1 LARSA
6 VSATST
12 LARRLWAGGPGLLS
26 GDTEDPRGGAARAQG
41 FPAAVLRVAGI
52 YGPGGGH
59 LFRQLVRGE
68 ARISGGGSRHM
79 NMVHRDDVASAIAA
93 VLDPVEAGGIYNCA
107 DDTPVSQLG
116 FLGWASG
123 ELGRPLPP
131 HATGAEDAAR
141 KRGLTDKRVS
151 NAKLRSLGWAPRFPS
166 FREGYAE
173 AVAAAR
179 PTGTGPTGT

>member
-1 LARSA
+1 
-6 VSATST
+6 
-12 LARRLWAGGPGLLS
+12 
-26 GDTEDPRGGAARAQG
+26 
-41 FPAAVLRVAGI
+41 
-52 YGPGGGH
+52 
-59 LFRQLVRGE
+59 
-68 ARISGGGSRHM
+68 M

-93 VLDPVEAGGIYNCA
+93 VLDRGEAGGIYNCV
-107 DDTPVSQLG
+107 DDTPVTQLG

-131 HATGAEDAAR
+131 HATGEEVAAR

-151 NAKLRSLGWAPRFPS
+151 NAKLRALGWSPRFPA

-179 PTGTGPTGT
+179 PT